1 MEVGVEEVGGKGEG
15 PSAVASARE
24 RLLRLG
30 TAALTDRELVALVVG
45 AKGFPPRLDEALLG
59 PGLRAIALEDPE
71 SLCASERLGAAAGAQ
86 LLAAI
91 ELGRRVQRSA
101 EKRPKLKTPK
111 EIYRYL
117 SPALAAQR
125 REEFH
130 VLSFN
135 SRNVLLRDTKVA
147 QGTVNA
153 CPVDPREVF
162 ASAIAAR
169 ATAIVLA
176 HNHPSG
182 DPEPSAEDLALT
194 EQIFDGGRL
203 LGIGVLDHVVVG
215 DGSYVS
221 LLERNLMPRRAA

>member
-1 MEVGVEEVGGKGEG
+1 MEVVVEEVGGLGEG
-15 PSAVASARE
+15 PSAAASARE

-30 TAALTDRELVALVVG
+30 TAALTDRELIALVVG
-45 AKGFPPRLDEALLG
+45 SAPRVCEALLG
-59 PGLRAIALEDPE
+59 PGLRAIALEEPE
-71 SLCASERLGAAAGAQ
+71 TLCAPEGLGELAGAQ

-91 ELGRRVQRSA
+91 ELGRSFQRSV

-111 EIYRYL
+111 EIFHF
-117 SPALAAQR
+117 LAPSLATQR

-135 SRNVLLRDTKVA
+135 SRNVLLRDAKVA
-147 QGTVNA
+147 QGTVNT

-162 ASAIAAR
+162 ASALGAR

-182 DPEPSAEDLALT
+182 DPEPSVEDLTLT
-194 EQIFDGGRL
+194 EQIFEGGRL
-203 LGIGVLDHVVVG
+203 LGIGVLDHVVIG